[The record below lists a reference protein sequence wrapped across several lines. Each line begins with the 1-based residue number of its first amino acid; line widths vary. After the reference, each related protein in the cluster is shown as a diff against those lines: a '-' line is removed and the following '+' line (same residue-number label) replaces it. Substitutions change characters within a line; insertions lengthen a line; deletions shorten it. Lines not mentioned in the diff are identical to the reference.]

1 MFNRSLR
8 NLAYWYTFSMG
19 SILALFTIIGYGL
32 NVNEQLNR
40 FDRTLLRRVQT
51 LSFRLDPGDRESAMA
66 PNDEFVYARLYSARK
81 TLLQASD
88 KDAAPI
94 LEDSPGWKTIEP
106 DAKASSSNPLNPNL
120 LTRNLLSSNA
130 LRQLTVP
137 LKKRTTIIGYL
148 QVSVPLDSLQTSLNQ
163 ARLFLSIG
171 LPVTIGIIGLMGRIL
186 AGVALQPTRRAY
198 ERLQRFTADASHEL
212 RTPVAGILSQAQVAL
227 MPPQEI
233 QEMRS
238 RLTQIATIAQSIR
251 SLIDQLLFLSR
262 QDEPFNLKLL
272 DSIDLTVLMRS
283 LLEEYTAQAA
293 AQNLKLSG
301 RIQEAPL
308 RLQADPGL
316 LKQAFVNLIDNAL
329 KYTPAGGTVDVS
341 VSVQSN
347 RAIVEIRDT
356 GIGIPAADLPQ
367 VFDRFYRVDTARTR
381 QTGGFGLGLA
391 IAKQI
396 VEAHR
401 GQISV
406 VSQMDRGST
415 FRIELPLKPIR

>member
-1 MFNRSLR
+1 
-8 NLAYWYTFSMG
+8 MG
-19 SILALFTIIGYGL
+19 SILALFAIIGYGL
-32 NVNEQLNR
+32 NANEQLNR

-51 LSFRLDPGDRESAMA
+51 LSFRLNPGDRESAMA
-66 PNDEFVYARLYSARK
+66 PNDEFIYARLYSARK
-81 TLLQASD
+81 TLLQSSD

-106 DAKASSSNPLNPNL
+106 DAKAASSNGLSSSLNPNL
-120 LTRNLLSSNA
+120 LGSNV

-171 LPVTIGIIGLMGRIL
+171 LPIAIGIIGLMGRIL

-238 RLTQIATIAQSIR
+238 RLTRIAMIAQSIG

-262 QDEPFNLKLL
+262 QDEPFDLKLL
-272 DSIDLTVLMRS
+272 DSVDLAALMRS
-283 LLEEYTAQAA
+283 LLEEYTPQAA

-301 RIQEAPL
+301 HIQETPL

-347 RAIVEIRDT
+347 RAIVEIQDT
-356 GIGIPAADLPQ
+356 GIGIPADDLPQ

-415 FRIELPLKPIR
+415 FRIELPLRPTR

>member
-8 NLAYWYTFSMG
+8 NLAYWYTISMG
-19 SILALFTIIGYGL
+19 SILALFAIIGYGL

-40 FDRTLLRRVQT
+40 FDRTLLKRVQT
-51 LSFRLDPGDRESAMA
+51 LSFRLNPGDRESAMS

-81 TLLQASD
+81 MLLQASD
-88 KDAAPI
+88 KDAAQI
-94 LEDSPGWKTIEP
+94 LEDSPGWRTIEL
-106 DAKASSSNPLNPNL
+106 DSRSSDSNALNTDL
-120 LTRNLLSSNA
+120 LKPNLLSSNA
-130 LRQLTVP
+130 LRQLTIP
-137 LKKRTTIIGYL
+137 LKKRTTLIGYL

-171 LPVTIGIIGLMGRIL
+171 LPVAIGVIGLMGRIL
-186 AGVALQPTRRAY
+186 AGIALQPTRRAY

-233 QEMRS
+233 QEMQS
-238 RLTQIATIAQSIR
+238 RLTRIAMIAQSIR

-272 DSIDLTVLMRS
+272 DSIDLTALVRS
-283 LLEEYTAQAA
+283 LLEEYTSQAT
-293 AQNLKLSG
+293 AQNLRLSG
-301 RIQEAPL
+301 RVQDASIW
-308 RLQADPGL
+308 LQADPGL

-347 RAIVEIRDT
+347 RAIVEIQDT
-356 GIGIPAADLPQ
+356 GMGIPAADLPQ
-367 VFDRFYRVDTARTR
+367 IFERFYRVDTARTR

-406 VSQMDRGST
+406 VSQMGRGST
-415 FRIELPLKPIR
+415 FRIELPLKPTR